1 MTRPV
6 TNQLLFSL
14 AVALLGFT
22 GCASLQLPR
31 DQIEH
36 FDTSVRSAK
45 EMGALSLPTTKEHYG
60 ALGMPAAK
68 AHLELAKDQAE
79 VAKTM
84 AAAGDSRAVLFL
96 ARAQSEADLAV
107 GLARQAAMH
116 SRALQAT
123 DDQKSAIAS
132 ETR

>member
-1 MTRPV
+1 V
-6 TNQLLFSL
+6 TNQLLLSL
-14 AVALLGFT
+14 AVLGFT
-22 GCASLQLPR
+22 GCASVQLPS
-31 DQIEH
+31 DQIER

-45 EMGALSLPTTKEHYG
+45 EMGALSLPITREHYG

-116 SRALQAT
+116 SRALQAAA
-123 DDQKSAIAS
+123 DLKSGLAFA
-132 ETR
+132 TR